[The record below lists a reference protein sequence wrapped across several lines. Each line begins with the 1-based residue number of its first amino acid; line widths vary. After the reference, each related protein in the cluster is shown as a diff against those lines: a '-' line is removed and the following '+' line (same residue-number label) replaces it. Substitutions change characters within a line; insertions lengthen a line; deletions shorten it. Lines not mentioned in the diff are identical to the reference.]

1 MISIEQLSFQ
11 VNGLKILNNINLEIP
26 KGGITALVGPNGA
39 GKSTLFSLI
48 SRLQEFSEGRVLIDG
63 MDIQETPSEQMAKKI
78 AILRQDNSVTSR
90 IMVKEMLMFGRYPYH
105 KGRPTAEDIDIVKE
119 TLKRFDLYELRGRYL
134 TELSGG
140 QRQRV
145 MVAMVFCQTTDYL
158 LLDEPLNNLDMY
170 HSRQLMRQLR
180 EIADEHQRT
189 IVVVLHDVNYASA
202 YADSIVGLKQGEL
215 VVHGKPQDI
224 LTSANLEKLFGVDA
238 PVVEVNGH
246 SMVMHYL

>member
-1 MISIEQLSFQ
+1 MITIDQVSFQ
-11 VNGLKILNNINLEIP
+11 VNGTQILKDISLDIP

-39 GKSTLFSLI
+39 GKSTLFSLM
-48 SRLQEFSEGRVLIDG
+48 SRMQDFNEGRICIDE
-63 MDIQETPSEQMAKKI
+63 MDVAKTANALLAKKI
-78 AILRQDNSVTSR
+78 AILRQENSITSR

-105 KGRPTAEDIDIVKE
+105 KGRPTKEDRQIVDE
-119 TLKRFDLYELRGRYL
+119 TLHRFDLYKLKSRYL

-170 HSRQLMRQLR
+170 HSRKLMRQLR
-180 EIADEHQRT
+180 HIADEHKRT
-189 IVVVLHDVNYASA
+189 IIVVLHDVNYASA
-202 YADSIVGLKQGEL
+202 YADAIVGLKQGEL
-215 VVHGKPQDI
+215 VVHGKPNEVLNSQ
-224 LTSANLEKLFGVDA
+224 NLEKLFGVDA
-238 PVVEVNGH
+238 PVVDVNGH

>member
-1 MISIEQLSFQ
+1 MITIDQVSFQ
-11 VNGLKILNNINLEIP
+11 VGGTQILKNISLEIP

-39 GKSTLFSLI
+39 GKSTLFSLM
-48 SRLQEFSEGRVLIDG
+48 SRMQEFEQGQISIDG
-63 MDIQETPSEQMAKKI
+63 LDIRKTPNDEMAKKI
-78 AILRQDNSVTSR
+78 AILRQENSITSR

-105 KGRPTAEDIDIVKE
+105 KGRPTENDKAIVVK
-119 TLKRFDLYELRGRYL
+119 TLKRFDLYDLRGRYL

-180 EIADEHQRT
+180 HIADDHQRT
-189 IVVVLHDVNYASA
+189 IIVVLHDVNYASA
-202 YADSIVGLKQGEL
+202 YADSIIGLKEGEL
-215 VVHGKPQDI
+215 VLYGKPNEV
-224 LTSANLEKLFGVDA
+224 LNSANLEKLFGVDA
-238 PVVEVNGH
+238 PVVDVNGH

>member
-1 MISIEQLSFQ
+1 MITIDQVSFQ
-11 VNGLKILNNINLEIP
+11 IRGTEILKNINLEIP

-39 GKSTLFSLI
+39 GKSTLFSLM
-48 SRLQEFSEGRVLIDG
+48 SRLNEFEQGKISIDG
-63 MDIQETPSEQMAKKI
+63 MDISKTPSDEMAKKI
-78 AILRQDNSVTSR
+78 AILRQENSITSR
-90 IMVKEMLMFGRYPYH
+90 IMVKEMLMFGHYPYH
-105 KGRPTAEDIDIVKE
+105 KGRPTEEDRAIVE
-119 TLKRFDLYELRGRYL
+119 NTLRRFDLYDLRGRYL

-145 MVAMVFCQTTDYL
+145 LVAMVFCQSTDYL

-180 EIADEHQRT
+180 HIADEHQRT
-189 IVVVLHDVNYASA
+189 IIVVLHDVNYASA

-215 VVHGKPQDI
+215 VLHGKPRDV
-224 LTSANLEKLFGVDA
+224 LNSDNLEKLFGVDA
-238 PVVEVNGH
+238 QVVDVNGH